1 MLVVPSRSQPRQAVD
16 RSLISSVA
24 QGALRK
30 AYHSFQNLKRCRCK
44 ANTILPRLKNF
55 SASLMKFEGISMFTV
70 QRRKARTKVTHPA
83 KIIVKAV
90 AAYDCIVDDL
100 SALGAC
106 VSFDAAATAD
116 LPHNFDLSFDNCR
129 TFWSCRVIWRNKN
142 GGRIGVTWKNP
153 S

>member
-1 MLVVPSRSQPRQAVD
+1 MLFVPSRSQPRQAVD
-16 RSLISSVA
+16 RSLIGSVA